1 MKSTA
6 LTTKARKRMFLEIKP
21 DVYVNTDRILFCGLD
36 EETKEFAIWEEVR
49 GNMQGFCDVD
59 TEKIRNFLRGADNG
73 RTENE

>member
-6 LTTKARKRMFLEIKP
+6 LTMKARKRMFLEIKP
-21 DVYVNTDRILFCGLD
+21 DIYVNTDRILFCGLD

-73 RTENE
+73 RAENN

>member
-6 LTTKARKRMFLEIKP
+6 LTMKARKRMFLEIKP
-21 DVYVNTDRILFCGLD
+21 DIYVNTDRILFCGLD

-73 RTENE
+73 RTEND

>member
-6 LTTKARKRMFLEIKP
+6 LTMKARKRMFLEIKP
-21 DVYVNTDRILFCGLD
+21 DIYVNTDRILFCGLD